1 MSRMFEH
8 HIRGSDTKVVLQ
20 PCGHTFVILPQ
31 TVLEPD
37 LRPFARAHVCVC
49 VCVCVRACASA
60 ASLTH
65 SFSHALS
72 LFSNAPA
79 VCAEAQCSGWNMCMT
94 HNAWPWILWR
104 VCANGSPVVRPR
116 ACCGCMC

>member
-20 PCGHTFVILPQ
+20 PCSHTFVILPQ

-49 VCVCVRACASA
+49 VCVCVCAC
-60 ASLTH
+60 
-65 SFSHALS
+65 
-72 LFSNAPA
+72 
-79 VCAEAQCSGWNMCMT
+79 VCVCV
-94 HNAWPWILWR
+94 R
-104 VCANGSPVVRPR
+104 VQARR
-116 ACCGCMC
+116 H